1 MSEILDSRQLRT
13 FVSLARTG
21 SFTATAKEVFIT
33 QSAVSHSMKSLE
45 DELGCRLLNRV
56 GKKTTLTLEGEH
68 LLRHAQKIITDMS
81 AAREALANLGK
92 TGETRLRVG
101 ASLSACQ
108 HLLPDVLRQFR
119 KLHPKCRITLE
130 PGDSPALAEA
140 VREQRVDLALALAPH
155 RETSLEFQPMF
166 TDELMFI
173 VGPQHPWVEAGG
185 VARPEI
191 AKQNFI
197 LYSRTSQT
205 FRAVESYFQDEGI
218 VLNATMELGSIET
231 IKGLVKIG
239 LGISVL
245 ATWIARAELKEGS
258 LMAMPLG
265 RRKLRREWGILSL
278 RGHDLTAV
286 EIDFVKL
293 CGEATRGLGQ

>member
-1 MSEILDSRQLRT
+1 
-13 FVSLARTG
+13 
-21 SFTATAKEVFIT
+21 
-33 QSAVSHSMKSLE
+33 MKALE
-45 DELGCRLLNRV
+45 DELSCRLLNRV

-68 LLRHAQKIITDMS
+68 LLRHAQKIVTDMGS
-81 AAREALANLGK
+81 AREALVNLGK
-92 TGETRLRVG
+92 AGETRLRVG

-108 HLLPDVLRQFR
+108 HLLPDVLREFK

-130 PGDSPALAEA
+130 PGDSPALAES

-155 RETSLEFQPMF
+155 REPSLDFQHMF

-197 LYSRTSQT
+197 LYSRASQT

-218 VLNATMELGSIET
+218 LLNATMELGSIET
-231 IKGLVKIG
+231 IKELVKIG

-258 LMAMPLG
+258 LMALPLG
-265 RRKLRREWGILSL
+265 RRKLKREWGILSL
-278 RGHDLTAV
+278 RGRELTTVENEFIDLCV
-286 EIDFVKL
+286 
-293 CGEATRGLGQ
+293 EATQALR